1 MTALLLRMFCDSTR
15 KCATYFIVLIL
26 VSPLVKPETPDPF
39 DSVIYP
45 AIHRDLSVVNEL
57 VRRSSLTVQCMF
69 HKVLLAH
76 RAGE

>member
-1 MTALLLRMFCDSTR
+1 MCDMFDYSGT
-15 KCATYFIVLIL
+15 
-26 VSPLVKPETPDPF
+26 SQPSGEGPETPDPF

-45 AIHRDLSVVNEL
+45 AIHHDLSVVKEL